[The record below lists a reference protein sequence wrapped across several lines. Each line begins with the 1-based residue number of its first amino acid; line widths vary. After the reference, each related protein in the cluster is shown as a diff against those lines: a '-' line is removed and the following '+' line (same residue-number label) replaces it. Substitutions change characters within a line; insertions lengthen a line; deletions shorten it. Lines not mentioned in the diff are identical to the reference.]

1 MSFVVAIDGPAGSG
15 KGTITKL
22 VGQKEDLINIDT
34 GAMYRCVTLNMLN
47 EKIDLEDTEK
57 IKELLENI
65 NIEFKTENGEDKVY
79 LNKKDVSKQI
89 REENVNAIVSQ
100 VSHLIEVR
108 ENITNLSR
116 KVAEGKNVIMEGRDI
131 GTNVFPNAEIKI
143 YLDATPEERATRR
156 MKQNQEKGIESTY
169 EEILENIKF
178 RDNNDKTSD
187 VAPLKQAE
195 DAIYV
200 DTTNLKISEVV
211 DKICEIIESSE
222 KWKKK
227 QLTKKELREMK
238 KQERS
243 SKKFDKNT
251 DSIWTKFQRR
261 VIWGFLRGFYRVF
274 YRVKIEGT
282 ENVPKE
288 GAFILCGNHID
299 FMKVPVVVVYCPR
312 KVNFMGKI
320 ELFNNSF
327 LARLGELFD
336 VIPVKRGKQDV
347 DAMKKS
353 LKVLNSKEGLG
364 IFPEGTTKGLEK
376 GVKVKNGAAFMA
388 LRTGKPIVPVG
399 VEVTKKPFPKIIV
412 RYGKALD
419 YSQYKSKTP
428 EKENLDKVTSEMME
442 TIIGLANLHL

>member
-34 GAMYRCVTLNMLN
+34 GAMYRCVALSMLN

-57 IKELLENI
+57 IKKLLENI

-227 QLTKKELREMK
+227 QLTKKELREIRR
-238 KQERS
+238 QEKS

>member
-34 GAMYRCVTLNMLN
+34 GAMYRCVTLSMLN

-57 IKELLENI
+57 IKKLLENI

-227 QLTKKELREMK
+227 QLTKKELREIRR
-238 KQERS
+238 QEKS

>member
-34 GAMYRCVTLNMLN
+34 GAMYRCVTLSMLN

-57 IKELLENI
+57 IKKLLENI

-156 MKQNQEKGIESTY
+156 MKQNQEKAIESTY

-227 QLTKKELREMK
+227 QLTKKELREIRR
-238 KQERS
+238 QEKS

-353 LKVLNSKEGLG
+353 LKVLNNKEGLG

>member
-34 GAMYRCVTLNMLN
+34 GAMYRCVTLSMLN

-57 IKELLENI
+57 IKKLLENI

-143 YLDATPEERATRR
+143 YLDATSEERATRR

-227 QLTKKELREMK
+227 QLTKKELREIRR
-238 KQERS
+238 QEKS

>member
-1 MSFVVAIDGPAGSG
+1 
-15 KGTITKL
+15 
-22 VGQKEDLINIDT
+22 
-34 GAMYRCVTLNMLN
+34 
-47 EKIDLEDTEK
+47 
-57 IKELLENI
+57 
-65 NIEFKTENGEDKVY
+65 
-79 LNKKDVSKQI
+79 
-89 REENVNAIVSQ
+89 
-100 VSHLIEVR
+100 
-108 ENITNLSR
+108 
-116 KVAEGKNVIMEGRDI
+116 
-131 GTNVFPNAEIKI
+131 
-143 YLDATPEERATRR
+143 

-227 QLTKKELREMK
+227 QLTKKELREIRR
-238 KQERS
+238 QEKS

-353 LKVLNSKEGLG
+353 LKVLNNKEGLG

>member
-34 GAMYRCVTLNMLN
+34 GAMYRCVTLSMLN

-57 IKELLENI
+57 IKKLLENI

-227 QLTKKELREMK
+227 QLTKKELREIRR
-238 KQERS
+238 QEKS

-353 LKVLNSKEGLG
+353 LKVLNNKEGLG